1 MYEADQTR
9 CQHQAKQ
16 DLEDGQATMVNKA
29 SQQVLQVLIEFV
41 LSFIQQNKQSIL
53 QSIGAYQEDNVDPI
67 SAQLKDFTFA
77 RFLISCSQEYSD
89 ELQRVSGGGMESFAQ
104 H

>member
-1 MYEADQTR
+1 M
-9 CQHQAKQ
+9 
-16 DLEDGQATMVNKA
+16 
-29 SQQVLQVLIEFV
+29 LIEFV

-53 QSIGAYQEDNVDPI
+53 QSIGAYQEDNADPI

-89 ELQRVSGGGMESFAQ
+89 ELQRVCSGGMESFTQ

>member
-1 MYEADQTR
+1 MQVAM
-9 CQHQAKQ
+9 A
-16 DLEDGQATMVNKA
+16 NKA

-41 LSFIQQNKQSIL
+41 LSFIQQNKQSIV
-53 QSIGAYQEDNVDPI
+53 QSISTYQEDNADSI

-77 RFLISCSQEYSD
+77 RFLISCSQEYGE
-89 ELQRVSGGGMESFAQ
+89 ELQRVSSGGMESFTQ